1 MTGPWLA
8 MVLAAS
14 PLQLEEVLES
24 ADRAFPALQAQRA
37 DAAAAEGEL
46 QAAHGVFDPVA
57 RVRGTAIPLSG
68 YPSTR
73 LEAVVEQPTP
83 LWGAGF
89 FAGYRYG
96 QGSFPVYYGERATNA
111 GGELRAGASVPL
123 LRNGETD
130 RRRTTLGRAEA
141 EAEGQRAAVEVQR
154 LEVRRLATVR
164 WVDWVVAGRRLVI
177 AESLYELAEVR
188 DAALQRRADAGD
200 LPPIDR
206 TENLRAVL
214 QREGA
219 VVAAR
224 RQLEQAALELSLYLR
239 DAEGRPR
246 LPDRARLP
254 GELSPPEVQVTRP
267 GLEALYAA
275 RPDVRRLGL
284 LREQLT
290 LERRLAE
297 NQQLPA
303 LDFALSVTKD
313 FGEGDPKLDKT
324 DLEATLSFEFPLPNR
339 VARGRAR
346 AASGALLRVVEQERL
361 LRDRAAVEVGDAES
375 ALGAARERVRIA
387 GRELA
392 VATEL
397 EKAEWHRFELG
408 EGNLLFVNLREVAR
422 AEAAVRE
429 VEALADYHKA
439 QAAFRAATAAPLP

>member
-1 MTGPWLA
+1 MTALWLV
-8 MVLAAS
+8 VLCAA
-14 PLQLEEVLES
+14 PLQLDEVLSS

-37 DAAAAEGEL
+37 DAEAAEGDL
-46 QAAHGVFDPVA
+46 QAARGGFDPVA
-57 RVRGTAIPLSG
+57 RVRGTAVPWSG

-73 LEAVVEQPTP
+73 LDAVVEQPTP
-83 LWGAGF
+83 LWGAGL

-123 LRNGETD
+123 LRNGATD

-141 EAEGQRAAVEVQR
+141 ELEGQRAAVEVQR

-164 WVDWVVAGRRLVI
+164 WVDWVSAGRRLAI
-177 AESLYELAEVR
+177 AESLYTLAEAR
-188 DAALQRRADAGD
+188 DVALQRRAEAGD

-206 TENLRAVL
+206 TDNLRAVL

-239 DAEGRPR
+239 DEEGRPV
-246 LPDRARLP
+246 LPPRERLP
-254 GELSPPEVQVTRP
+254 GGLAPVEGAFARP

-284 LREQLT
+284 LREQLQ

-303 LDFALSVTKD
+303 LDLALAVTKD
-313 FGEGDPKLDKT
+313 LGEGDPKLDKP
-324 DLEATLSFEFPLPNR
+324 DVEATLSFEFPLPNR
-339 VARGRAR
+339 FARGKAR
-346 AASGALLRVVEQERL
+346 AASGALLRVLEQERL
-361 LRDRAAVEVGDAES
+361 LRDRAVVEVGDAES
-375 ALGAARERVRIA
+375 AVSAARERVRLA
-387 GRELA
+387 GRELE

-397 EKAEWHRFELG
+397 ERAEWHRFELG

-429 VEALADYHKA
+429 VDALADYHKA
-439 QAAFRAATAAPLP
+439 AAAFRAATAAPLP